1 MTSPAWKPYREPLR
15 TTLIRTITIAVVV
28 GAVVSRMSG
37 GSLARW
43 PTATLLIL
51 WPSFGGHWVEMAFL
65 EWIRTNLPRAR
76 AIQIAARLAWWFCG
90 GCIIGLAMELTGRAF
105 PGSDRIQWP
114 AGWIYGV
121 AFIVVELIAHT
132 GLQLSGRASFFNG
145 RG

>member
-1 MTSPAWKPYREPLR
+1 MTSPAWQPYREPLR

-28 GAVVSRMSG
+28 GAVVSRFWG

-43 PTATLLIL
+43 PIATLLIL

-65 EWIRTNLPRAR
+65 EWIRPKLPRAR
-76 AIQIAARLAWWFCG
+76 VIQVAGRLAWWFCG
-90 GCIIGLAMELTGRAF
+90 GVTVGLAMALTGRAF
-105 PGSDRIQWP
+105 PGGERIPWP
-114 AGWIYGV
+114 AWWIYGL
-121 AFIVVELIAHT
+121 AFIAVELIAHT